1 MRHQS
6 AMDGAF
12 PAGASG
18 VIWLHTEDR
27 DRQREKER
35 EPVWRRERGW
45 RKERERER
53 VVARR

>member
-27 DRQREKER
+27 DRQRETER